1 MKDKIRQVR
10 NDLRELRYVGR
21 SVEVALETK
30 ERLIRRIQYLA
41 EKGREDEI
49 SDVEKLIDKMR
60 IDEQIAKVTELEL
73 KYMSAINSLGVLDRT
88 IIIEG
93 YVHGR
98 AFWKIGQDIGYSV
111 EGIKARA
118 KKSIVKIAKEMN
130 K

>member
-1 MKDKIRQVR
+1 MKDKIQQVR
-10 NDLRELRYVGR
+10 SDLRELRHVGR
-21 SVEVALETK
+21 SVEISIDTK
-30 ERLIRRIQYLA
+30 ERLLRRIRYLEEQDRKEEIA
-41 EKGREDEI
+41 E
-49 SDVEKLIDKMR
+49 VEKLIEKMR

-73 KYMSAINSLGVLDRT
+73 KYMSAINSLGVIDRT

-130 K
+130 I